1 MEEKRKSEKAPLI
14 YAIVG
19 VAVLIVAVAGSTFAF
34 FTASDTA
41 DTKITGETLDIDL
54 GVSITKI
61 SADGTKGAGL
71 IPIHDGTTSGS
82 TSQLQAAAT
91 ANCVD
96 KNNYTAC
103 QIYKITLTNGGTD
116 ATTVD
121 TTIEFD
127 AATMSNYQHLKW
139 APMTGAKQMGTG
151 TFAASTTAAKIF
163 SDVSLGSTTVEQ
175 YVMVYVN
182 NTGVDQTSQDSGAFS
197 GTIKVTASTGAQVQA
212 SF

>member
-1 MEEKRKSEKAPLI
+1 MEERKKSGKAPLI

-34 FTASDTA
+34 FTASATA
-41 DTKITGETLDIDL
+41 ETEITGETLDIDL
-54 GVSITKI
+54 GVTVTPV
-61 SADGTKGAGL
+61 SATGTKGAGL
-71 IPIHDGTTSGS
+71 IPIHDGTNGE
-82 TSQLQAAAT
+82 SQLQAAAT

-96 KNNYTAC
+96 SKNYTAC

-127 AATMSNYQHLKW
+127 DATMSNYQHLKW

-151 TFAASTTAAKIF
+151 TFSASKTAAKIF
-163 SDVSLGSTTVEQ
+163 SDVNLAGTAIEQ

-182 NTGVDQTSQDSGAFS
+182 NTGEDQTEEDSGTFT

-212 SF
+212 TF

>member
-34 FTASDTA
+34 FTASDA
-41 DTKITGETLDIDL
+41 AENAITGETLDIDL
-54 GVSITKI
+54 GVTVTKV
-61 SADGTKGAGL
+61 SGNGTKGEGL

-91 ANCVD
+91 ANCID

-103 QIYKITLTNGGTD
+103 QIYKITLTNGGAD

-127 AATMSNYQHLKW
+127 SATMSNYQHLKW

-151 TFAASTTAAKIF
+151 TFAASTTAAEIF
-163 SDVSLGSTTVEQ
+163 SDVTLAGTAVEQ

-182 NTGVDQTSQDSGAFS
+182 NTGADQTSQDHGTFN
-197 GTIKVTASTGAQVQA
+197 GTIRVTASTGAQVQA